1 MPWGGGDDLTGT
13 DRTMRAR
20 AVFAGVTG
28 VLYVVLG
35 CLQMLA
41 GLGLRGDWSEMLYL
55 NGGAMDGFV
64 LIVVG
69 TVMVQGYRELTR
81 GLHEG
86 VAFVYIG
93 ILLALF
99 FAIVELSSIGASYL
113 GAWTIG
119 GDYAGYN
126 ALDILSPAL
135 YLSPLPLAG
144 LLAWR
149 RGFTLHPKGVQGNG
163 TKDLNN
169 VNGGLL

>member
-1 MPWGGGDDLTGT
+1 MTGT
-13 DRTMRAR
+13 DRTMRTKAI
-20 AVFAGVTG
+20 FAGVTG
-28 VLYVVLG
+28 VMYVVLG
-35 CLQMLA
+35 SLQVMA
-41 GLGLRGDWSEMLYL
+41 GLGLRGDWSETLYL

-69 TVMVQGYRELTR
+69 TIMIQGYRELWQ

-93 ILLALF
+93 ILMALF

-113 GAWTIG
+113 GAWSIG
-119 GDYAGYN
+119 GDYAGYS
-126 ALDILSPAL
+126 ALDTLSPAL

-144 LLAWR
+144 LLVWR
-149 RGFTLHPKGVQGNG
+149 RGFTLHPHGVQNRG

-169 VNGGLL
+169 VNGGLQ

>member
-1 MPWGGGDDLTGT
+1 MMTVM
-13 DRTMRAR
+13 DRTILTK

-28 VLYVVLG
+28 TLYVVLG
-35 CLQMLA
+35 SLQVLA
-41 GLGLRGDWSEMLYL
+41 GLGLRGAWSEALYL

-69 TVMVQGYRELTR
+69 AVMVQGYRELR
-81 GLHEG
+81 QGLHEG

-99 FAIVELSSIGASYL
+99 FAIVELSAMGASYL
-113 GAWTIG
+113 GSWTIG
-119 GDYAGYN
+119 GDYAEYS
-126 ALDILSPAL
+126 ALDVLSPAL

-144 LLAWR
+144 LLVWR
-149 RGFTLHPKGVQGNG
+149 RGFTLHPHGVQDGG

-169 VNGGLL
+169 ANGGLQ